1 MQPLRAEPR
10 LTRRNSRPTTSA
22 ATAERRAAAVPHD
35 PAPSRLS
42 YRLERLR
49 LTPGFHSAMRV
60 WLPVVVLAVSVGAW
74 FSSETHRAD
83 VAAKYTAIKEQIQN
97 RPEFMVTLMQ
107 VDGASPAVDGAIRR
121 IAPATLPVSSFKLD
135 LDGMRQRMEQLD
147 AVKAAVL
154 RIQGGVLRVD
164 ITERVPVVI
173 WRNEAGM
180 ELLDD
185 SGHRVATL
193 LARDGRGD
201 LPLIAGAG
209 AEAHVPEAMAILSAL
224 APVMS
229 RVRGLV
235 YMGERRWDVVLDRGQ
250 RILLP
255 ENAPVVAA
263 ERAMALDGA
272 QDLLGR
278 DVVDVD
284 LRNAA
289 RPTLRLTPAAL
300 SALRQQQS
308 GQAIQTKVAGQ

>member
-1 MQPLRAEPR
+1 MQSLRAEPR
-10 LTRRNSRPTTSA
+10 LTRAPRATTSA
-22 ATAERRAAAVPHD
+22 ATAARRDAMPRD

-49 LTPGFHSAMRV
+49 LTPGFHSALRI
-60 WLPVVVLAVSVGAW
+60 WLPVFVLAASVGLW
-74 FSSETHRAD
+74 FSRDSHRAD
-83 VAAKYTAIKEQIQN
+83 VAAKYAQIKEQIQS
-97 RPEFMVTLMQ
+97 RPEFMVTLME

-121 IAPATLPVSSFKLD
+121 IMPAALPVSSFKLD

-147 AVKAAVL
+147 AVKSAAL
-154 RIQGGVLRVD
+154 RIQNGILRVN

-173 WRNEAGM
+173 WRSEAGM
-180 ELLDD
+180 QLLDD

-193 LARDGRGD
+193 LARDGRSD
-201 LPLIAGAG
+201 LPLVAGQG
-209 AEAHVPEAMAILSAL
+209 AEAHVPEALAVLAAL
-224 APVMS
+224 TPVMS

-255 ENAPVVAA
+255 EADPVVAA
-263 ERAMALDGA
+263 ERAMALNGA

-284 LRNAA
+284 LRNPA
-289 RPTLRLTPAAL
+289 RPTLRLSQAAQ
-300 SALRQQQS
+300 AEVRQA
-308 GQAIQTKVAGQ
+308 GRAIQTKVSGQ

>member
-1 MQPLRAEPR
+1 MQSLRAEPR
-10 LTRRNSRPTTSA
+10 LTRAPRAATLG
-22 ATAERRAAAVPHD
+22 ATAERVGPRHD

-49 LTPGFHSAMRV
+49 LTPGFRSAMRV
-60 WLPVVVLAVSVGAW
+60 WLPVFVLAASVGLW
-74 FSSETHRAD
+74 FSSEDHRAD
-83 VAAKYTAIKEQIQN
+83 VAAKYAQIKEQVQN

-107 VDGASPAVDGAIRR
+107 VDGASPAVDGAVRKIMPM
-121 IAPATLPVSSFKLD
+121 ALPVSSFKLD
-135 LDGMRQRMEQLD
+135 LDGMRQQMEQID
-147 AVKAAVL
+147 AVKSAE
-154 RIQGGVLRVD
+154 LRVLSGGILRVN

-193 LARDGRGD
+193 LSREGRSD
-201 LPLIAGAG
+201 LPLIAGRG

-224 APVMS
+224 SPVMN

-235 YMGERRWDVVLDRGQ
+235 YMGERRWDVVMDRSQ

-255 ENAPVVAA
+255 ETDPVVAA
-263 ERAMALDGA
+263 ERAMALHGA

-278 DVVDVD
+278 DVADVD
-284 LRNAA
+284 LRNAR

-300 SALRQQQS
+300 ADLRQKQS
-308 GQAIQTKVAGQ
+308 GQTEQTRVAGQ